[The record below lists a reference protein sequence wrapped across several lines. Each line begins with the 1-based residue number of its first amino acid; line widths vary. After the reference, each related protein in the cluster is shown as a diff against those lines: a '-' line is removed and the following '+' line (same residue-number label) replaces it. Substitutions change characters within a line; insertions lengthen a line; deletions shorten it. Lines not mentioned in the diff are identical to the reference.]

1 MRFGEPSIH
10 NGDAAYFHQDVEE
23 LNGTLGNLKAWVE
36 AMIAKHGADAE
47 IEIRSDDDD
56 AGVEYSLR
64 RKATAEE
71 LSRYEQRQEQWRDAE
86 RMRREQ
92 QYLELK
98 AEFEGK

>member
-1 MRFGEPSIH
+1 MRFNEPSIH
-10 NGDAAYFHQDVEE
+10 NGDATYFHQDVEE
-23 LNGTLGNLKAWVE
+23 LNGTLGNLKSWVE

-47 IEIRSDDDD
+47 LEIRSDDDD

-64 RKATAEE
+64 RKATVEE
-71 LSRYEQRQEQWRDAE
+71 LSRYEQRQEQWREVE
-86 RMRREQ
+86 RTRREQ